1 MKRPITPEYIS
12 KLVNFGPDLQEDW
25 IFDSKK
31 DDMRNAQAKGSS
43 HLYNLLQKNK
53 IALLADEVGMGKT
66 IQALSICAA
75 LWREKP
81 DAKILVIA
89 PREVVARNWL
99 SEYGQFIKNH
109 YRLNDNKVR
118 SETGDLP
125 VNEMIYCHS
134 LFALTHNIGLK
145 WPKLLLAKTTSFSAL
160 VSYSNVAK
168 SLKSIGIN
176 AGDITG
182 TNLEK
187 NEKVCRYM
195 RNKIGVDEPIFD
207 LIIIDEA
214 HYFRNSE
221 AKTLRTDT
229 AKKLFGIPDKDVPL
243 ARNVLLMTA
252 TPNHSSSED
261 IKNILSYFSNNYKT
275 WTNDEVLKKLCVRR
289 LRRLSDNGVTKYG
302 YRKEVELPAEFES
315 DPIGELFFGI
325 YHYELIQKMGQDHES
340 GRGTNKI
347 RSYLEATEF
356 IPEETDVTESADE
369 SENEEEI
376 SGESKKT
383 KETKSNSEGDNYAIG
398 DDRTL
403 LLNLSKTFY
412 EKFKKPPHHPK
423 YDALLKEI
431 QGECKNQKAVIFVRR
446 IPSVYEINRRM
457 INSLD
462 QQLWLKFRTIK
473 GLEKIESIPSRDKFK
488 SLLTFIDEDVE
499 LIEEES
505 KPENNTQ
512 KEGPKKE
519 KQIIEHIKKSDVL
532 DYFILKKE
540 KSYDKIKV
548 DSTPAS
554 NFKLRFDTNKPS
566 PFAMFFSPGPSY
578 DDKPYERL
586 TLQKYKSGAKTIPN
600 YYESALL
607 HRLAFHPEWE
617 KVNKHFI
624 KRKPSVIGKEEELN
638 ELIPTFFTIFWSI
651 ILENKEANKNIIFAY
666 ERYSLV
672 EKEALCRF
680 IGEGLLSGSTVI
692 VDLFLIFVELNV
704 ANKRNKPDALKD
716 YLTFC
721 SAISPIINSEIVFK
735 KICDSI
741 LNFKQIYRKVFNIQN
756 ESDLFNEDWNHFNY
770 MNVYPFSAKNKNAS
784 ILSSFN
790 TPFFPDYLVA
800 TSVLQEGV
808 NLQFFCDKL
817 FHYGAAWTPGDNEQ
831 RNGRIDRMFG
841 LIERRLNETGKSD
854 VTLNL
859 YYPYLKN
866 SVDEANLSNFF
877 IKKHICEKL
886 IDEGKGIDEEI
897 LNNLEEDPQFNW
909 RGFLRSVPT
918 NEVEE
923 PFKVDMDKFSGIS
936 APEINMTE
944 ETITVFIES
953 IKSTIK
959 SISDLQIEITSL
971 GENISNG
978 FVADPFLIDGI
989 KKRRQPVIIE
999 LLFDS
1004 IGTSLMKETVF
1015 TLRMKTPLGSSTKWK
1030 HALKTIGDNHILVP
1044 EGVKLCLDSKTGR
1057 GNFWGLYLRTDLPLF
1072 TDRKKSNPISVDE
1085 IRDCFKNLVLFS
1097 DQLEKTA
1104 FHEQDLSKD
1113 NLNLSKT
1120 ISKLNSSENILKGAK
1135 GVIER
1140 KNWRKSN
1147 NYSRLNSTIDTMI
1160 DLERFNLEKNHEVN
1174 YLHYGEGKSGIVINA
1189 YLYTNDATEIEYEFL
1204 EAVMSMNLTQ
1214 AKFELS
1220 FWVA

>member
-1 MKRPITPEYIS
+1 MKRLITPEYIS
-12 KLVNFGPDLQEDW
+12 KLVNFSPDLQEEW
-25 IFDSKK
+25 IFDAKK
-31 DDMRNAQAKGSS
+31 DDMRNAQAKGAS

-81 DAKILVIA
+81 EAKILVIA
-89 PREVVARNWL
+89 PREVVARNWI
-99 SEYGQFIKNH
+99 SEYGQFIRNH

-118 SETGDLP
+118 SEIGDLP

-176 AGDITG
+176 SGDITG

-187 NEKVCRYM
+187 NEKVCKYI

-252 TPNHSSSED
+252 TPNHSTSGD
-261 IKNILSYFSNNYKT
+261 IKSILSYFSNDYKT
-275 WTNDEVLKKLCVRR
+275 LTNDEILKKLCVRR
-289 LRRLSDNGVTKYG
+289 LRRLSDNGITKYG

-315 DPIGELFFGI
+315 DPIGELFFGL
-325 YHYELIQKMGQDHES
+325 YHYELIQKMEKDHVS
-340 GRGTNKI
+340 GKGTNKI
-347 RSYLEATEF
+347 RSYLEGTEF
-356 IPEETDVTESADE
+356 IPEETEVLEGEDE
-369 SENEEEI
+369 SENEEET
-376 SGESKKT
+376 SGQNKKA
-383 KETKSNSEGDNYAIG
+383 KEKKSYSEGDDIGIG
-398 DDRTL
+398 DDRNM
-403 LLNLSKTFY
+403 LLNLSKIFY

-423 YDALLKEI
+423 YDAMLKEVD
-431 QGECKNQKAVIFVRR
+431 GECKNQKAVIFVRR
-446 IPSVYEINRRM
+446 ILSVYEINRRM

-462 QQLWLKFRTIK
+462 QQLWMKFRTIK
-473 GLEKIESIPSRDKFK
+473 GLEKTEDIPSRDKFK
-488 SLLTFIDEDVE
+488 SLLTFIDEDAE

-512 KEGPKKE
+512 IEGTKKE

-532 DYFILKKE
+532 DFFVLKKE
-540 KSYDKIKV
+540 KINDKIKV

-554 NFKLRFDTNKPS
+554 NFKLRFDPNKPS

-578 DDKPYERL
+578 DEKPYVRL
-586 TLQKYKSGAKTIPN
+586 TIQKYISGKKTILN
-600 YYESALL
+600 YYESSLH
-607 HRLAFHPEWE
+607 HRLAFYPEWE
-617 KVNKHFI
+617 KVNRHFI
-624 KRKPSVIGKEEELN
+624 KRKKPVIGKEEELN
-638 ELIPTFFTIFWSI
+638 EIIPTFFTIFWSI
-651 ILENKEANKNIIFAY
+651 ILANREAHKNIISAY
-666 ERYSLV
+666 ERLTIV

-704 ANKRNKPDALKD
+704 ANKKNKPDALKD

-721 SAISPIINSEIVFK
+721 SKISPIINSGIVFK

-741 LNFKQIYRKVFNIQN
+741 LNFKQIYRKVFNIQS
-756 ESDLFNEDWNHFNY
+756 EADLFNEDWNHFNY

-841 LIERRLNETGKSD
+841 LIERRLNEAGKSD
-854 VTLNL
+854 STLNL

-866 SVDEANLSNFF
+866 SVDEANLSKFF
-877 IKKHICEKL
+877 IKKHICDKL

-909 RGFLRSVPT
+909 RGFLRSVPS

-923 PFKVDMDKFSGIS
+923 PFKVDMNRFSGIS
-936 APEINMTE
+936 APEIKLPE
-944 ETITVFIES
+944 ESIAIFVES
-953 IKSTIK
+953 IKSTIQ

-971 GENISNG
+971 GENIGNG
-978 FVADPFLIDGI
+978 FVADPFIADGI
-989 KKRRQPVIIE
+989 KNRRQPVIIE

-1004 IGTSLMKETVF
+1004 IGSSLMKETVF
-1015 TLRMKTPLGSSTKWK
+1015 TLRMKTPLERSMKWK
-1030 HALKTIGDNHILVP
+1030 HALKAISDNSIFVP
-1044 EGVKLCLDSKTGR
+1044 EGIKLCLDSKTGR
-1057 GNFWGLYLRTDLPLF
+1057 GNYWGLYLRADLPIF
-1072 TDRKKSNPISVDE
+1072 TDRKKGNPISVDE
-1085 IRDCFKNLVLFS
+1085 IKDCFKNLVLFS
-1097 DQLEKTA
+1097 DQLEKSA
-1104 FHEQDLSKD
+1104 FQEQDLLKD
-1113 NLNLSKT
+1113 DLNLSKT
-1120 ISKLNSSENILKGAK
+1120 ISVLNNKENILKGAK
-1135 GVIER
+1135 GVVER
-1140 KNWRKSN
+1140 KNWRISN
-1147 NYSRLNSTIDTMI
+1147 NYSRLNYIIDTAI

-1174 YLHYGEGKSGIVINA
+1174 YLHYSIGKSGIVINA
-1189 YLYTNDATEIEYEFL
+1189 YLYANDATEIEYDFL
-1204 EAVMSMNLTQ
+1204 ERIMSMNLAQ

-1220 FWVA
+1220 FWAE